1 MIFMLNINI
10 NKKLF
15 MHSKPN
21 GFAQNFLCPVV
32 SKECTAMDSSESN
45 VPNLIN
51 VASNK
56 KKIKL

>member
-32 SKECTAMDSSESN
+32 SKECTAMDASES
-45 VPNLIN
+45 PNLIN